1 MWLLKSKK
9 GAMPPYFL
17 GRVMDF
23 RTFNENADA
32 AAERRAA
39 MDQQR
44 QEVKDKM
51 KAKTELYQKRKGFA
65 AKGITKPNAPTSSA
79 TDSTGKTVYS
89 RDAED

>member
-1 MWLLKSKK
+1 
-9 GAMPPYFL
+9 MPPYFL

-23 RTFNENADA
+23 RTFEENADA

-39 MDQQR
+39 MDQRR

-89 RDAED
+89 RDADD

>member
-1 MWLLKSKK
+1 
-9 GAMPPYFL
+9 MPPYFL

-39 MDQQR
+39 MDQRR

-51 KAKTELYQKRKGFA
+51 KAKADMYQKRKGFA
-65 AKGITKPNAPTSSA
+65 AKGLTRPSGPTSSA
-79 TDSTGKTVYS
+79 TTSSGTSYS

>member
-1 MWLLKSKK
+1 
-9 GAMPPYFL
+9 MPPYFL

-39 MDQQR
+39 MDQRR

-51 KAKTELYQKRKGFA
+51 KAKTELYQKRKEFA